1 MVLFVRSCFFLL
13 QLAVAKCCCIL
24 VVVVWSQL
32 CWFGLRCSSVV
43 SGCPFVF
50 LAKNLRGTLT
60 ILAFGGAFFPFAPQL
75 ALGTVAFFFG
85 FSFWWS
91 EVPPL
96 RLMRAFDF
104 WGVPYKTRLLLRNL
118 NRTRL
123 SSSEAEPTHAE
134 PRPVRLL
141 PPSFSLLPSPS

>member
-13 QLAVAKCCCIL
+13 QLTVAKCCCIL

-75 ALGTVAFFFG
+75 ALGTVAFFYY
-85 FSFWWS
+85 FSFWWP

-96 RLMRAFDF
+96 RLMRGFDF
-104 WGVPYKTRLLLRNL
+104 LGVPYKGGVLVADL

-123 SSSEAEPTHAE
+123 SSSEAEPTLAQ
-134 PRPVRLL
+134 PRYASLLL
-141 PPSFSLLPSPS
+141 PASPSPC